1 VHEDVFAAIIT
12 HDEAEALLRIEELYD
27 AFAFADD
34 LGRHSAT
41 AAAAETAA
49 TAAAEAA
56 AIAAPK
62 AATVAESAAT
72 AAASEPAAL
81 FESAAV
87 AAVAFLEEPVALVS
101 SATATVALTPSV
113 ETHAR

>member
-1 VHEDVFAAIIT
+1 VNEHVVAAVVA
-12 HDEAEALLRIEELYD
+12 HDEAESLLRIEELHD
-27 AFAFADD
+27 ALALADD
-34 LGRHSAT
+34 LRGHS
-41 AAAAETAA
+41 A

>member
-1 VHEDVFAAIIT
+1 MDEHVVAAVIA
-12 HDEAEALLRIEELYD
+12 DNEAESLLRIEELHD
-27 AFAFADD
+27 PFSLAND
-34 LGRHSAT
+34 LRRHSAT

-113 ETHAR
+113 ETPAR